1 MSVEPV
7 IVYPPELPVSAARDE
22 IARAIRD
29 HQVVIVAGATG
40 SGKTTQLPKICL
52 ELGRTSIAHTQPRR
66 IAARTIAE
74 RIAEEMQVPLGSTVG
89 YKVRFTD
96 KVSAD
101 TRVALVTDG
110 ILLNE
115 IHRDRL
121 LRRYDTIIV
130 DEAHERSL
138 NIDFLLGYLR
148 RILPKRPDL
157 KVIVTSATIDPE
169 SFARHFAAAPA
180 QPGGEP
186 VPAPVIEVSGRTYP
200 VEIRYRPQ
208 GGADGEG
215 GAGETPEVQDADD
228 PAVPSSRGRTGPGPQ
243 KVRSSAR
250 AAGKPGG
257 PDDDVDEVG
266 AVVAA
271 LRELDREPAGDVLVF
286 FPGEAEIRDAADAIR
301 GAYQKDA
308 APTEVLPL
316 YGRLSAAEQH
326 RVFER
331 SSVAGVRRRVIL
343 ATNVAETSLTVP
355 GIRYVVD
362 TGTARISR
370 YSNRSKI
377 QRLPIEAVS
386 QASAQQR
393 SGRAGR
399 TSPGIAIRLY
409 SEDDFTR
416 RPEYTE
422 PEILRTSLA
431 SVILQMLSL
440 GFGDIQAF
448 PFLTPPDSRGVK
460 AAFDLLVELGA
471 VKLPA
476 PGSRAHAAR
485 DRDVREDGDP
495 SRQRGGRGDDRS
507 RGRRDEDGPRLTEV
521 GREIAR
527 LPIDPRFAR
536 MLIEARRNDV
546 QAEVLAIVSG
556 MSIQDVRERPEER
569 REEADRFHARFTDPT
584 SDFLSLLNLW
594 EYLQEKQAE
603 LGSSAFRRLCRSE
616 HLTYVRVREWVD
628 VHRQLRSLGGAE
640 RGPGDGGGRGSGG
653 RGGRSDGEGARRG
666 VGGGRAARNH
676 VPHMAGADPSQ
687 RHFSGHAPSEG
698 GRGSSDT
705 PEGHAAGDAI
715 HRAIL
720 SGLLSHLGIL
730 DPRTMAQTKDRKAPG
745 DARPVKGEYI
755 GARGARFAIFPGSGL
770 KKKRPSAVM
779 AAELVETSRLFART
793 VAAVDPAW
801 AEELAPDLVKRS
813 LSEPH
818 WSKDAG
824 SAAAYEKV
832 TLFGV
837 ELVGRRRVQL
847 ARFDRPL
854 AREMFVRHAL
864 VEGEWDPSVLD
875 KRLTAFLRRN
885 QEQRRLLEKIE
896 ERERRR
902 DILIGDEAVFAFY
915 NARIPADVTDVRSF
929 EAWWRDAIHR
939 TPNLLDL
946 RESDLTGDRAQGD
959 DRAFPARWRQG
970 DQTLNLAYR
979 FEPGA
984 PDDGVTVVVPLPLL
998 AQLRPDGFDWQVPGM
1013 RDELVT
1019 ALLRALPKTIR
1030 RNVVPAADWAEK
1042 FSAEL
1047 AEKGP
1052 EHANGLPKTTLVD
1065 ALAALVQRVANQRV
1079 SAADFE
1085 LERVPG
1091 HLMPSFRAVDAR
1103 GRAIGSDRDL
1113 PTLQRRLADK
1123 ARSSV
1128 ESTIARPA
1136 HRAAKVAEA
1145 SPAFASRTK
1154 LTTWDLDELTEVV
1167 DTPVAGG
1174 VVRGYPALVDEGD
1187 SVALRVEATPEDAE
1201 RHTRAGIRRLMLL
1214 AVASPATYVLDHLTP
1229 NEKLALAAS
1238 PYQNAK
1244 ALIEDARV
1252 ALADDILGRES
1263 PTGVVRTKADFERVR
1278 DAFSAASVERTFQ
1291 TVSLAAKILLAQ
1303 REVERAM
1310 KDAASITLLGA
1321 LNDVRGQVKGLLFPG
1336 FLSRTGL
1343 PRLQHYPRYL
1353 AGALE
1358 RVKTLSDNP
1367 GRDRQR
1373 MTEYERAA
1381 AGFIDAGGTVPL
1393 PADAPANLVQT
1404 RWLLEELRVSLFAQ
1418 RLGTA
1423 EPVSPQRIAK
1433 ALKDSV
1439 TR

>member
-1 MSVEPV
+1 MSSPEPV

-29 HQVVIVAGATG
+29 NQVVIVAGATG

-74 RIAEEMQVPLGSTVG
+74 RIAEELQVPLGSTVG

-96 KVSAD
+96 KVSAE

-148 RILPKRPDL
+148 RILPQRPDL

-169 SFARHFAAAPA
+169 SFARHFAAPA
-180 QPGGEP
+180 AAPGGEP

-200 VEIRYRPQ
+200 VEIRYRPAD
-208 GGADGEG
+208 GAD
-215 GAGETPEVQDADD
+215 GAGETPDD
-228 PAVPSSRGRTGPGPQ
+228 PDAAGSDAATSRGRVAAPPQ

-250 AAGKPGG
+250 ATRDA
-257 PDDDVDEVG
+257 DDVDEVG

-331 SSVAGVRRRVIL
+331 STVAGVRRRVIL

-399 TSPGIAIRLY
+399 TSPGVAIRLY
-409 SEDDFTR
+409 SEDDFLR

-476 PGSRAHAAR
+476 PGSRAADT

-495 SRQRGGRGDDRS
+495 SRQRRGRGDER
-507 RGRRDEDGPRLTEV
+507 GPRLTAI

-536 MLIEARRNDV
+536 MLLEARSADV
-546 QAEVLAIVSG
+546 LPEVMAIVAG
-556 MSIQDVRERPEER
+556 MSIQDVRERPEDR

-616 HLTYVRVREWVD
+616 HLNYVRVREWVD
-628 VHRQLRSLGGAE
+628 VHRQLTSLLGAGRE
-640 RGPGDGGGRGSGG
+640 GRG
-653 RGGRSDGEGARRG
+653 
-666 VGGGRAARNH
+666 ARNH
-676 VPHMAGADPSQ
+676 VPQSAASGRSRPHN
-687 RHFSGHAPSEG
+687 SGHATSETA
-698 GRGSSDT
+698 RGSQREA
-705 PEGHAAGDAI
+705 PEGHAQGDAI

-720 SGLLSHLGIL
+720 SGLLSHIGIL
-730 DPRTMAQTKDRKAPG
+730 DPRTMAQAKDRKAPG
-745 DARPVKGEYI
+745 DTRPTKGEYI

-801 AEELAPDLVKRS
+801 AEDLAPDLVKRS

-847 ARFDRPL
+847 SRFDRPL

-902 DILIGDEAVFAFY
+902 DILVGDEAVFAFY

-929 EAWWRDAIHR
+929 ETWWKDASNR
-939 TPNLLDL
+939 TPHLLDL

-1052 EHANGLPKTTLVD
+1052 EHANGLPRTTLVD
-1065 ALAALVQRVANQRV
+1065 ALAAQVQRVANQRV

-1085 LERVPG
+1085 LDRVPG
-1091 HLMPSFRAVDAR
+1091 HLMMSFRAVDPR
-1103 GRAIGSDRDL
+1103 GRAVGSDRDL
-1113 PTLQRRLADK
+1113 GALQRRLADR

-1128 ESTIARPA
+1128 ESTIARPPV
-1136 HRAAKVAEA
+1136 RTAAARVAEA
-1145 SPAFASRTK
+1145 SPAFASRAK
-1154 LTTWDLDELTEVV
+1154 LTTWDFDELAEVV

-1187 SVALRVEATPEDAE
+1187 SVALRVEATPEDAA
-1201 RHTRAGIRRLMLL
+1201 RHTRAGIRRLLL
-1214 AVASPATYVLDHLTP
+1214 LDVPSPATYVLDHLTA

-1252 ALADDILGRES
+1252 AVADDVLLRHA
-1263 PTGVVRTKADFERVR
+1263 PRGVVRTRADFERVR
-1278 DAFSAASVERTFQ
+1278 DAFSAASVEQTFQ
-1291 TVSLAAKILLAQ
+1291 AVSLVARILLGQ

-1310 KDAASITLLGA
+1310 KDASSITLLGA
-1321 LNDVRGQVKGLLFPG
+1321 LNDVRGQLGGLIFSG
-1336 FLSRTGL
+1336 ILSR
-1343 PRLQHYPRYL
+1343 
-1353 AGALE
+1353 
-1358 RVKTLSDNP
+1358 
-1367 GRDRQR
+1367 
-1373 MTEYERAA
+1373 
-1381 AGFIDAGGTVPL
+1381 
-1393 PADAPANLVQT
+1393 
-1404 RWLLEELRVSLFAQ
+1404 
-1418 RLGTA
+1418 
-1423 EPVSPQRIAK
+1423 
-1433 ALKDSV
+1433 
-1439 TR
+1439 

>member
-1 MSVEPV
+1 MSSPEPV

-29 HQVVIVAGATG
+29 NQVVIVAGATG

-74 RIAEEMQVPLGSTVG
+74 RIAEELQVPLGSTVG

-148 RILPKRPDL
+148 RILPQRPDL

-169 SFARHFAAAPA
+169 SFARHFAAPPA
-180 QPGGEP
+180 APGGEP

-200 VEIRYRPQ
+200 VEIRYRPLD
-208 GGADGEG
+208 GADRAPEESGDSDPD
-215 GAGETPEVQDADD
+215 AGTPTPQPKKARSAAQGKRDTDD
-228 PAVPSSRGRTGPGPQ
+228 P
-243 KVRSSAR
+243 
-250 AAGKPGG
+250 
-257 PDDDVDEVG
+257 DEVG

-331 SSVAGVRRRVIL
+331 STVAGVRRRVIL

-399 TSPGIAIRLY
+399 TSPGVAIRLY

-440 GFGDIQAF
+440 GFGDIEAF

-471 VKLPA
+471 VKLPT
-476 PGSRAHAAR
+476 PGSRAVDT

-495 SRQRGGRGDDRS
+495 SRQRRGRGDER
-507 RGRRDEDGPRLTEV
+507 GPRLTAI

-536 MLIEARRNDV
+536 MLLEARGADV
-546 QAEVLAIVSG
+546 LPEVMAIVAG
-556 MSIQDVRERPEER
+556 MSIQDVRERPEDR

-594 EYLQEKQAE
+594 EYLHEKQAE

-616 HLTYVRVREWVD
+616 HLNYVRVREWVD
-628 VHRQLRSLGGAE
+628 VHRQLTSLLGAGRGEGRGAKKHVPQSAASGRSRPRNSGHATSE
-640 RGPGDGGGRGSGG
+640 VGRGS
-653 RGGRSDGEGARRG
+653 EGT
-666 VGGGRAARNH
+666 
-676 VPHMAGADPSQ
+676 S
-687 RHFSGHAPSEG
+687 
-698 GRGSSDT
+698 
-705 PEGHAAGDAI
+705 PEGHAQGDAI

-720 SGLLSHLGIL
+720 SGLLSHIGIL
-730 DPRTMAQTKDRKAPG
+730 DPRTMAQAKDRKTPG
-745 DARPVKGEYI
+745 DGRPTKGEYI

-801 AEELAPDLVKRS
+801 AEDLAPDLVKRS

-847 ARFDRPL
+847 SRFDRPL

-902 DILIGDEAVFAFY
+902 DILVGDEAVFAFY

-929 EAWWRDAIHR
+929 ETWWKDASNR
-939 TPNLLDL
+939 TPHLLDL

-1065 ALAALVQRVANQRV
+1065 ALAAQVQRVANQRV

-1085 LERVPG
+1085 LDRVPG
-1091 HLMPSFRAVDAR
+1091 HLMMSFRAVDPR
-1103 GRAIGSDRDL
+1103 GRAVGSDRDL
-1113 PTLQRRLADK
+1113 GALQRRLADR

-1128 ESTIARPA
+1128 ESTIARPPV
-1136 HRAAKVAEA
+1136 RTAAARVAEA
-1145 SPAFASRTK
+1145 SPAFASRAK
-1154 LTTWDLDELTEVV
+1154 LTTWDLDELAEVV

-1187 SVALRVEATPEDAE
+1187 SVALRVEATPEDAA
-1201 RHTRAGIRRLMLL
+1201 RHTRAGIRRLLLL
-1214 AVASPATYVLDHLTP
+1214 AVPSPATYVLDHLTA

-1252 ALADDILGRES
+1252 AVADDVLFRHAPS
-1263 PTGVVRTKADFERVR
+1263 GVVRTRAEFERVR
-1278 DAFSAASVERTFQ
+1278 DAFSAASVEQTFQ
-1291 TVSLAAKILLAQ
+1291 AVSLVARILLAQ

-1310 KDAASITLLGA
+1310 KDASSITLLVA
-1321 LNDVRGQVKGLLFPG
+1321 LNDVRGQLKGLIFPG
-1336 FLSRTGL
+1336 FISRTGL
-1343 PRLQHYPRYL
+1343 ARLAHLPRYL

-1358 RVKTLSDNP
+1358 RVKTLPDNP

-1373 MTEYERAA
+1373 MTEYERGA
-1381 AGFIDAGGTVPL
+1381 AGFVEAGGATPL
-1393 PADAPANLVQT
+1393 PADAPAHLVQT
-1404 RWLLEELRVSLFAQ
+1404 RWLLEEFRVSLFAQ

-1423 EPVSPQRIAK
+1423 EPVSPQRLAK
-1433 ALKDSV
+1433 ALKGGS
-1439 TR
+1439 